1 MRTEGGEY
9 RIIQKSLLSLISRAS
24 VVSISGEDHG
34 VKSVSKF
41 LWVFQYLG
49 IFVSQHS
56 VFSIFQYLCISLF
69 QYISVSQFKDD
80 YAHFPGEQMDK
91 SCQCCHWAGCKGG
104 RTRTQKAWEFLI
116 NISRQHLDVGYMIN
130 PDSFY
135 SGLWKR
141 RFTSGLAEVSAPP
154 LLQGYK
160 SSQGEISW
168 DLSNLAIIQ
177 LLLYSHR
184 CEVGAHCCPL
194 ITFDI
199 LSWLQ
204 WQPAPANVGGPPK
217 KAQPAIKQ
225 PCHVHGVHSY
235 PRGPVIYIVY

>member
-1 MRTEGGEY
+1 MY
-9 RIIQKSLLSLISRAS
+9 
-24 VVSISGEDHG
+24 
-34 VKSVSKF
+34 
-41 LWVFQYLG
+41 
-49 IFVSQHS
+49 
-56 VFSIFQYLCISLF
+56 FSIYYLSIPIYF
-69 QYISVSQFKDD
+69 YTFSVSQFKVD
-80 YAHFPGEQMDK
+80 YAHFTGEQMDK
-91 SCQCCHWAGCKGG
+91 SSQCCHWSSCKGE
-104 RTRTQKAWEFLI
+104 RRRTQKAWEFLI
-116 NISRQHLDVGYMIN
+116 NISRQHLDVGYMMN

-177 LLLYSHR
+177 LLLYSPKY
-184 CEVGAHCCPL
+184 EVGAHCCPPNTL
-194 ITFDI
+194 DI

-204 WQPAPANVGGPPK
+204 WQPSPSNVGGPPK
-217 KAQPAIKQ
+217 KAQPSIKQ

-235 PRGPVIYIVY
+235 SWGPVKYIVY

>member
-177 LLLYSHR
+177 LLLYSHKY
-184 CEVGAHCCPL
+184 EVRLTAVHQLHL
-194 ITFDI
+194 IFSLDCSDNLRLRMLEDHLKKHSLRLSSHAMCMVCTRI
-199 LSWLQ
+199 LEGQ
-204 WQPAPANVGGPPK
+204 WNT
-217 KAQPAIKQ
+217 
-225 PCHVHGVHSY
+225 
-235 PRGPVIYIVY
+235 

>member
-1 MRTEGGEY
+1 MY
-9 RIIQKSLLSLISRAS
+9 FSIYYLLSPIY
-24 VVSISGEDHG
+24 
-34 VKSVSKF
+34 F
-41 LWVFQYLG
+41 YTF
-49 IFVSQHS
+49 
-56 VFSIFQYLCISLF
+56 
-69 QYISVSQFKDD
+69 SVSQFKVD
-80 YAHFPGEQMDK
+80 YAHFTGEQMDK
-91 SCQCCHWAGCKGG
+91 SSQCCHWPSCKGE

-177 LLLYSHR
+177 LPLYSHK
-184 CEVGAHCCPL
+184 CEVGAHQLSTNYTWYSLL
-194 ITFDI
+194 IAVTTCACECWRTTWKSTACD
-199 LSWLQ
+199 
-204 WQPAPANVGGPPK
+204 
-217 KAQPAIKQ
+217 
-225 PCHVHGVHSY
+225 
-235 PRGPVIYIVY
+235 